1 MAKVEE
7 LRQESKDASVAKNKK
22 KRSHGSTEFF
32 VFDYVTG
39 SGPSWKNFTGV
50 GLVEF
55 RFHKLTFTMFPGES
69 KKSCSLLIQ

>member
-39 SGPSWKNFTGV
+39 SGPSWNNFTGV

-55 RFHKLTFTMFPGES
+55 RFHKLKFTMFPGES